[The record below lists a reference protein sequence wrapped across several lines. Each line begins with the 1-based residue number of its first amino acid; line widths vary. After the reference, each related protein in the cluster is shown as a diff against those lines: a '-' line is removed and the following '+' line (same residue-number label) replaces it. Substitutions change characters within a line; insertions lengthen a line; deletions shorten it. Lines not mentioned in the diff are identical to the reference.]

1 MKLRESKLGWLVW
14 LCFEEENYG
23 DGAARKINERMTQME
38 FMIKVKDGMKE
49 LGLKEENLERER
61 QFAVV
66 VLERK

>member
-38 FMIKVKDGMKE
+38 FMNKVKDGMKE
-49 LGLKEENLERER
+49 L
-61 QFAVV
+61 
-66 VLERK
+66 

>member
-1 MKLRESKLGWLVW
+1 MKPRESKLGWLIW

-23 DGAARKINERMTQME
+23 DEAARKKIERTTQIDFIN
-38 FMIKVKDGMKE
+38 KVKDGMKE
-49 LGLKEENLERER
+49 LGLNEENLERER